1 MTATDT
7 QFVTDDAGER
17 IAVLV
22 GIDRYRML
30 LDAADEVDALRA
42 YDAAKASGDESLAF
56 EDAIR
61 EIEQDRR
68 AS

>member
-7 QFVTDDAGER
+7 QFLTDDAGER

-22 GIDRYRML
+22 GIDRYRVL
-30 LDAADEVDALRA
+30 LDAADEIDALRA

-61 EIEQDRR
+61 EIERDRR